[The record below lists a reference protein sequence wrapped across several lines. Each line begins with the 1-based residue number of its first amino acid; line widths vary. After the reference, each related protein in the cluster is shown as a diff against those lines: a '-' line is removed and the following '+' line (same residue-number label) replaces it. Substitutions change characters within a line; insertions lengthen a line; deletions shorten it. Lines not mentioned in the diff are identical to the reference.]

1 MSKIQRKLDKAFDS
15 YGSLSFMAPEI
26 FSDRGYNDS
35 CDVWSFGITMHNLKY
50 SNYPFDD
57 SNSSV
62 IRNKIMHDDY
72 ICEGNNYDD
81 NIIKGCLIK
90 NEFERFNIKDVVNKL
105 EDISWP
111 LLNYGLCF
119 YFIYF
124 LVFKKFIL
132 FYFLLVKE
140 H

>member
-15 YGSLSFMAPEI
+15 YGSLSFMTPEI

-62 IRNKIMHDDY
+62 IRNKIMHEDY
-72 ICEGNNYDD
+72 ICEGNNCDD
-81 NIIKGCLIK
+81 IIIKGCLIK

-105 EDISWP
+105 EDIS
-111 LLNYGLCF
+111 
-119 YFIYF
+119 
-124 LVFKKFIL
+124 
-132 FYFLLVKE
+132 
-140 H
+140 

>member
-1 MSKIQRKLDKAFDS
+1 M
-15 YGSLSFMAPEI
+15 
-26 FSDRGYNDS
+26 YN
-35 CDVWSFGITMHNLKY
+35 VKY
-50 SNYPFDD
+50 INYPFDD

-62 IRNKIMHDDY
+62 IRNKIMHDDI

-81 NIIKGCLIK
+81 NIIKGWLIK

-111 LLNYGLCF
+111 LLNYELCF
-119 YFIYF
+119 YFIFF